1 MSCMKQSSGSSFR
14 KMGVQVLSYELFKD
28 LRSSEK
34 IGRILEVVKGGDIV
48 MLEGRLDSE
57 IEADLIAQAM
67 ANISGKFTGVEVAY
81 LGSVKARSFAQKI
94 KEQIVK
100 ILVRDRMGITVIG
113 PSKVI
118 KEIKMD
124 PDKLEVLF
132 K

>member
-1 MSCMKQSSGSSFR
+1 MKQSSKSSFK

-34 IGRILEVVKGGDIV
+34 IAKILEVVKGGDIV
-48 MLEGRLDSE
+48 MLEGKLDSE
-57 IEADLIAQAM
+57 IEADLIASAM
-67 ANISGKFTGVEVAY
+67 ASISGRFTGVEVAY
-81 LGSVKARSFAQKI
+81 LGSIRAKSFTQKI
-94 KEQIVK
+94 KEQLVK
-100 ILVRDRMGITVIG
+100 ILVKDRIGITVIG